1 MYEWIIWVLVAFAIT
16 ALLLGIACAL
26 YTFFIIHKNFQYKME
41 KEYSDDDFTF

>member
-1 MYEWIIWVLVAFAIT
+1 MHEWIIWLLIALVFVG
-16 ALLLGIACAL
+16 LLLGIVCFL